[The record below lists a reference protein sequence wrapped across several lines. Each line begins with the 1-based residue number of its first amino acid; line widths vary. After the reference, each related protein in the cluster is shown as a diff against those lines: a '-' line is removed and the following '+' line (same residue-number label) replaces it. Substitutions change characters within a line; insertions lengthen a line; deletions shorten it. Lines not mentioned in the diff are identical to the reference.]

1 MYQLRYFALLIS
13 RTGLVHTCLIGQVP
27 DAVGGWWNVDGSG
40 DSPTRSGPTGAGL
53 SCATGVDRAQ
63 LAPHGRR
70 VLAFAVDAVIA
81 TLVPII
87 LVVIGSLALPE
98 MAVPWWLAGVVLVM
112 AGLAGVAGLSV
123 WLTGGL
129 TMGKALTGL
138 TERRIDASPP
148 RTDLKGLAW
157 SLSRHSVGYVL
168 VDVLGLGVLVSFLTP
183 RRRCLHDVVF
193 GSEVVYLPPGA
204 DDRTSARDRGEA
216 FSTLLQDGL
225 KEAEERYGWIT
236 FLLRWWV
243 RVILAVSGLVFFVFK
258 SSAFGAGA
266 QVMTPAVATTAAPSA
281 VGPVAMGAIIVPASA
296 VTISLVAIAAPDGHR
311 AYTGLAVASTVDVE
325 QPGPAAWDP
334 SAHALVVASG
344 DDQVLVIDPDTGAI
358 ADRVAVPKF
367 PSDVVADPGTGTIWV
382 SSSLGDTVSVID
394 SGTWEVIQTVPV
406 EEPVD
411 MAHDPAD
418 RAVYVAG
425 RRGTVTTIDV
435 TTRAVVD
442 TIELPLR
449 PGVLKYS
456 LGRMAMDPVA
466 GHLYVHVHS
475 PRSAD
480 YVSVID
486 TVTGE
491 EIAQIDG
498 DLGGGLGLDA
508 VSRSLY
514 LGPGGNEPV
523 LSVMDADTNEVVDAL
538 AVPADPDLHG
548 DWFASDPPSGTLSVL
563 SRVEKQLTVIDAT
576 TRRPIDSIAF
586 EEKPTGVLIDTDTG
600 DTFVAAFYDDV
611 VYLLEPR

>member
-1 MYQLRYFALLIS
+1 M
-13 RTGLVHTCLIGQVP
+13 
-27 DAVGGWWNVDGSG
+27 
-40 DSPTRSGPTGAGL
+40 
-53 SCATGVDRAQ
+53 SCTIGVDLAQ

-98 MAVPWWLAGVVLVM
+98 VAVPWWLVGVVLVM
-112 AGLAGVAGLSV
+112 AGLAGVGGLSV

-138 TERRIDASPP
+138 TERRIDGSPP
-148 RTDLKGLAW
+148 RTDLKSLGW

-193 GSEVVYLPPGA
+193 GSEVVYLPPRA
-204 DDRTSARDRGEA
+204 DLRSSAQERGES

-225 KEAEERYGWIT
+225 KDAEERYGWMT

-258 SSAFGAGA
+258 SSALGAGA
-266 QVMTPAVATTAAPSA
+266 QVTTPAVATTAAPST
-281 VGPVAMGAIIVPASA
+281 VGPVAMGAIIAPASA
-296 VTISLVAIAAPDGHR
+296 VTISLLAIAAPDGDR
-311 AYTGLAVASTVDVE
+311 AYTGLEVASTVNVE

-334 SAHALVVASG
+334 SAHTLVVASG

-394 SGTWEVIQTVPV
+394 SGTREVIQTVPV
-406 EEPVD
+406 EAPVD
-411 MAHDPAD
+411 MAHGPAD
-418 RAVYVAG
+418 RVVYVAG
-425 RRGTVTTIDV
+425 RGGTVTTIEV
-435 TTRAVVD
+435 RTRAVVD

-449 PGVLKYS
+449 PGVLEYS

-480 YVSVID
+480 YVSLID
-486 TVTGE
+486 TAAGE

-498 DLGGGLGLDA
+498 DLEGGLGLEA

-514 LGPGGNEPV
+514 LSPGGNEPV
-523 LSVMDADTNEVVDAL
+523 LSVIDADTNKIVDAL
-538 AVPADPDLHG
+538 AVPADPDTHG

-563 SRVEKQLTVIDAT
+563 SKVEKQLTVIDAT

-586 EEKPTGVLIDTDTG
+586 EEQPTGVLIDTDTG

>member
-1 MYQLRYFALLIS
+1 M
-13 RTGLVHTCLIGQVP
+13 G
-27 DAVGGWWNVDGSG
+27 GSG
-40 DSPTRSGPTGAGL
+40 DSPTRSGPTGE
-53 SCATGVDRAQ
+53 GVSSTIGMDRAQ

-87 LVVIGSLALPE
+87 LVVVGSLALPE
-98 MAVPWWLAGVVLVM
+98 VAVPWWLAGVVLVM
-112 AGLAGVAGLSV
+112 AGLAGVGGLSV

-138 TERRIDASPP
+138 TERRIDAAAP
-148 RTDLKGLAW
+148 RTDLTGLAW

-193 GSEVVYLPPGA
+193 GSEVVYLPPRA
-204 DDRTSARDRGEA
+204 DLRSSAQERGEA

-225 KEAEERYGWIT
+225 KDAEERYGWMT

-243 RVILAVSGLVFFVFK
+243 RVILALSGLVFFVFK
-258 SSAFGAGA
+258 SSALGAGA
-266 QVMTPAVATTAAPSA
+266 QVTTPAVATTAAPST
-281 VGPVAMGAIIVPASA
+281 VGPGAIGAIIVPASA
-296 VTISLVAIAAPDGHR
+296 VTISLLAIAAPDGDR
-311 AYTGLAVASTVDVE
+311 AYTGLEVASTVNVE

-334 SAHALVVASG
+334 SAHTLVVASG

-394 SGTWEVIQTVPV
+394 SSTREVIQTVPV
-406 EEPVD
+406 EAPVD
-411 MAHDPAD
+411 MAHGPAD
-418 RAVYVAG
+418 RVVYVAG
-425 RRGTVTTIDV
+425 RGGTVTTIDV

-449 PGVLKYS
+449 PGVLEYS
-456 LGRMAMDPVA
+456 LGRMTMDPVA

-480 YVSVID
+480 YVSLID
-486 TVTGE
+486 TAAGE

-498 DLGGGLGLDA
+498 DLEGGLGLDA

-514 LGPGGNEPV
+514 LSPGGNEPV
-523 LSVMDADTNEVVDAL
+523 LSVIDADTNEVVDAL
-538 AVPADPDLHG
+538 AVPADPDTHG
-548 DWFASDPPSGTLSVL
+548 DWFASDPPSGTLIVL
-563 SRVEKQLTVIDAT
+563 SKVEKQLTVIDAT

-586 EEKPTGVLIDTDTG
+586 EKQPTGVLIDTDTG
-600 DTFVAAFYDDV
+600 DTFVAAFYDDM